1 MKEYSNNYYLTG
13 NIARITV
20 DCEFWKYGYHIT
32 KIDYNGIRDT
42 TVVFDN
48 CGKNIKIYSSSNHT
62 FNILNSGMINLGS
75 VYDDTD
81 TSKLFILKT
90 SFDFDTISLVYL
102 LEDTL
107 TKRGTGLLVD
117 NEYNYVICGMVD
129 STYNE
134 ITTTP
139 NNTFTKAFL
148 LKTTPNGTTIWSKS
162 YIFAY
167 DIDGGYWSGFKKILA
182 TYDGGFLL
190 LGFMVN
196 NHIDKNVVMKTDSL
210 GNQQWVKFYG
220 TSSYDNPIFSDIIPT
235 RDSCYIV
242 CGAYT
247 YGETFGGLYPYDGWL
262 IKIDNDGNMVWDR
275 KYRERRESP
284 GDYRDTIYCELNS
297 IIELNNGN
305 LVAVGKQRT
314 EPGYSNRTPFV
325 YYLNAFGDT
334 LFSKHYFQY
343 EVGHPDYINKCE
355 PHTIV
360 KTNDNGFAIGGWAE
374 FIEYDEINQQW
385 TNPQRIF
392 LIKTD
397 SLGNDTI
404 ISDIS
409 PVESKPITEFKLEC
423 YPNPASSEFFV
434 ELPQGMD
441 NDVLEIYSTTGSL
454 VLQQNVGDGTNR
466 VGIFGLEPGMYLVKI
481 RGVNLYGKII
491 VN

>member
-81 TSKLFILKT
+81 TSKLFIVKT

-117 NEYNYVICGMVD
+117 NEYNYVICGMAD

-220 TSSYDNPIFSDIIPT
+220 TSSYDNPTFTDIIPT
-235 RDSCYIV
+235 HDSCYIV

-262 IKIDNDGNMVWDR
+262 IKIDNSGNTKWEK
-275 KYRERRESP
+275 KYREHRIDP
-284 GDYRDTIYCELNS
+284 GDYRDSIYCQFYSVCEMS
-297 IIELNNGN
+297 NNNIAIAGT
-305 LVAVGKQRT
+305 ARKET
-314 EPGYSNRTPFV
+314 GYSNRTPFL
-325 YYLNAFGDT
+325 YILNEYGDT
-334 LFSKHYFQY
+334 LLTKYYYQY
-343 EVGHPDYINKCE
+343 PDGHPDYVNVSYPTSIIA
-355 PHTIV
+355 T
-360 KTNDNGFAIGGWAE
+360 DDGGLAIGGWAE

-397 SLGNDTI
+397 SLGNDTL

-409 PVESKPITEFKLEC
+409 PVDAKPITEFKLVC

-434 ELPQGMD
+434 ELPQGID
-441 NDVLEIYSTTGSL
+441 DDVLEIYSANGSL
-454 VLQQNVGDGTNR
+454 VHEQRAQNGINTVNNCNLQPGVYLLRLRDKK
-466 VGIFGLEPGMYLVKI
+466 IF
-481 RGVNLYGKII
+481 GKII
-491 VN
+491 IE